1 MAPEQHRPVAIT
13 ANPGNYRF
21 VLHYADCGHY
31 RKTVHTDL
39 TLPYG
44 AKITRCKVCR
54 PSDEAILASP
64 PAVRY
69 DPYSNMPGVRAWDRQ
84 VRVELDEV
92 EKRQARRSF
101 GSGRRYLRHNEA

>member
-1 MAPEQHRPVAIT
+1 MTGPRPVTIT

-31 RKTVHTDL
+31 QKTIHTDL

-69 DPYSNMPGVRAWDRQ
+69 DPYSNMPGVRAGAI
-84 VRVELDEV
+84 RVELDEA
-92 EKRQARRSF
+92 ESKQARRSF
-101 GSGRRYLRHNEA
+101 GSGRRYPRRNEA

>member
-1 MAPEQHRPVAIT
+1 MTGQRPVAIT

-21 VLHYADCGHY
+21 VLHYVDCGHY

-54 PSDEAILASP
+54 PSDEAIRAAP
-64 PAVRY
+64 PTVRY
-69 DPYSNMPGVRAWDRQ
+69 DPYSNMPGVRAGAI
-84 VRVELDEV
+84 RVGLDEA
-92 EKRQARRSF
+92 ERKQARRSF
-101 GSGRRYLRHNEA
+101 GSGRRYPRHNDA